1 MWLYPAPGQGRTPS
15 QGPWAPGRAWGGAG
29 LCCLALLVPV
39 LGPHL
44 LAYIRCWSL
53 RFCVGCLV
61 CLPPGSRPLLW
72 LCGAVSLPLSRGRT
86 WAAPGN
92 SRRFCCQ
99 PSCCPILAPA
109 FRLSSWLCAC
119 PGVPVAQGPTG
130 IIVPKP
136 EMCWDQDPSMHP
148 KNSWDPLGCTEKH
161 TGSQVIPD
169 DFYYQKSVLFG
180 AQWVT

>member
-1 MWLYPAPGQGRTPS
+1 MQTSISHKKKRCWLYPAPGRGRTPS

-29 LCCLALLVPV
+29 LCYLALLVPV

-86 WAAPGN
+86 WAAPGS
-92 SRRFCCQ
+92 SRRFCCE
-99 PSCCPILAPA
+99 PPCCPILAPA
-109 FRLSSWLCAC
+109 LHLSSWLCAC
-119 PGVPVAQGPTG
+119 HGAPFWRCPPPLCLTTAGCLQEFLPGVVPQVALLVWNRGPLT
-130 IIVPKP
+130 I
-136 EMCWDQDPSMHP
+136 
-148 KNSWDPLGCTEKH
+148 L
-161 TGSQVIPD
+161 
-169 DFYYQKSVLFG
+169 VL
-180 AQWVT
+180 QL